1 MLNDHTFDA
10 EQYKAHVQQE
20 RAERAARVRRFL
32 AEQEES
38 DVADLFDAM
47 RDVID
52 DREADEVF
60 YLSKFFQQV
69 RGVFDCVEERLCN

>member
-1 MLNDHTFDA
+1 MNDYNA
-10 EQYKAHVQQE
+10 EVQRE
-20 RAERAARVRRFL
+20 RAERAARVRQFI
-32 AEQEES
+32 AAQEES
-38 DVADLFDAM
+38 EIADFFDAM

-69 RGVFDCVEERLCN
+69 RGVFDGVEETLCN

>member
-1 MLNDHTFDA
+1 MMNDHTFNA
-10 EQYKAHVQQE
+10 EQYEADVQRE
-20 RAERAARVRRFL
+20 RAERAVRVRRFL

>member
-1 MLNDHTFDA
+1 MTNNHNIEEYNA
-10 EQYKAHVQQE
+10 QVQRE
-20 RAERAARVRRFL
+20 RADRAARVKQFI
-32 AEQEES
+32 AAQEES
-38 DVADLFDAM
+38 DIADLFDAM

-69 RGVFDCVEERLCN
+69 RGVFDGVEETLCN

>member
-1 MLNDHTFDA
+1 MNDHTFSA
-10 EQYKAHVQQE
+10 EQYEADVRRE
-20 RAERAARVRRFL
+20 RAERAARVKRFL

-38 DVADLFDAM
+38 EVADLFDAM
-47 RDVID
+47 RDIID

-69 RGVFDCVEERLCN
+69 RGVFDSVEEKMCN

>member
-1 MLNDHTFDA
+1 MNDHTFTE
-10 EQYKAHVQQE
+10 EQYEAHVRRE
-20 RAERAARVRRFL
+20 RAERAARVKQFL

-47 RDVID
+47 RDAID
-52 DREADEVF
+52 DKEADEVF